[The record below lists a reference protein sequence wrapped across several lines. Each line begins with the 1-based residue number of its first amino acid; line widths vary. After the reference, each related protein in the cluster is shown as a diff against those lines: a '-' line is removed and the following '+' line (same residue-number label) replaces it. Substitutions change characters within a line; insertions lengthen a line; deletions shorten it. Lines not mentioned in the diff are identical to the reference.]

1 MKMLHPKSG
10 QGYTE
15 RLVSEVQKKK
25 KNQSLKIFGVMDDV
39 KCKGNL

>member
-25 KNQSLKIFGVMDDV
+25 QSLKIFGVMDDV

>member
-25 KNQSLKIFGVMDDV
+25 NQSLKIFGVMDDV

>member
-15 RLVSEVQKKK
+15 RLVSEVQKK
-25 KNQSLKIFGVMDDV
+25 NQSLKIFGVMDDV

>member
-25 KNQSLKIFGVMDDV
+25 SIIENFWRHG
-39 KCKGNL
+39 

>member
-25 KNQSLKIFGVMDDV
+25 KSIIENFWRHG
-39 KCKGNL
+39 